1 VTLAVPLDHAVS
13 SQPSAALD
21 VAPHRATAWW
31 PIALACVGTLALA
44 TGIAIVDGLPVGVVA
59 DDSFYVILA
68 RALASGEGYRYL
80 NVPGHPAGTH
90 FPPGYP
96 ALLAVLSFVVPAFPE
111 SVVGFKM
118 LNAVFLAVASVCV
131 ARLLRSRAGLG
142 AAWSIGVGAV
152 TAVSVPLLIL
162 GNLVLSEL
170 CFLAVALALLLALER
185 LAAEPAPVWRVLAL
199 GAAIAACALVRT
211 HGVVLVPAAAV
222 ALLARRRW
230 RDAALL
236 AVSAFV
242 CLLPWQLWMASH
254 GGTLPSPLLGMYDSY
269 ASWWAR
275 GLRTL
280 GVSMISATIAKTT
293 SETSTML
300 AVLFSPMRGS
310 GAHAVTLVALAM
322 LAAAACAASWRRVPV
337 TLLFLAGYLAIV
349 AVWPFQTARFVWTV
363 WPLLLALVAIGGWT
377 VVGRRAWRAPV
388 RVALAVAFVW
398 VAVGYSKYEI
408 RGMRGRWW
416 SSIPRANTP
425 RIATAVRWVAANT
438 APDEVVATDYEGA
451 VYLYTGRQALPIITL
466 TPAQYL
472 RDYTPRENAM
482 EGLLPVLDAYPVR
495 TVVAGA
501 GKAYETARFVATQS
515 PTRLRLREQV
525 DGGGIF
531 TVNAR

>member
-1 VTLAVPLDHAVS
+1 MKVAVWPLSLAGVG
-13 SQPSAALD
+13 
-21 VAPHRATAWW
+21 
-31 PIALACVGTLALA
+31 ALALGVGVAV
-44 TGIAIVDGLPVGVVA
+44 VDALPVGVVA

-80 NVPGHPAGTH
+80 NVPGHPAATH

-96 ALLAVLSFVVPAFPE
+96 ALLAILSLVVPAFPD
-111 SVVGFKM
+111 SVVAFKAV
-118 LNAVFLAVASVCV
+118 NAVFLAVASVCI
-131 ARLLRSRAGLG
+131 ALLLRTRAGVG
-142 AAWSIGVGAV
+142 PAWSIGVGAL

-170 CFLAVALALLLALER
+170 CFLALALALLLALER
-185 LAAEPAPVWRVLAL
+185 LVDEPAPPWRVVAL
-199 GAAIAACALVRT
+199 GVAIGVCTLVRT
-211 HGVVLVPAAAV
+211 HGIVLVPAALI
-222 ALLARRRW
+222 ALGARRRW

-236 AVSAFV
+236 TAAA
-242 CLLPWQLWMASH
+242 CLTLLPWQLWVARH

-269 ASWWAR
+269 ASWWMR
-275 GLRTL
+275 GVRTV
-280 GVSMISATIAKTT
+280 GVSMIPATIAKTT

-300 AVLFSPMRGS
+300 AVLFSPMRG
-310 GAHAVTLVALAM
+310 GAAHAATLGALAL
-322 LAAAACAASWRRVPV
+322 LAAAACAAAWRRMPV

-349 AVWPFQTARFVWTV
+349 MVWPFQTARFVWTV

-377 VVGRRAWRAPV
+377 ALGRPAWRAPLRLV
-388 RVALAVAFVW
+388 LAASFAW
-398 VAVGYSKYEI
+398 VAVGYAAYEL
-408 RGMRGRWW
+408 RGFRGRWW

-425 RIATAVRWVAANT
+425 RIASAVRWVAANT
-438 APDEVVATDYEGA
+438 APDELVASDYEGA

-472 RDYTPRENAM
+472 RDYSARENAI

-501 GKAYETARFVATQS
+501 GKSFDAAQFAAMQS
-515 PTRLRLREQV
+515 PTRLRLREHV

-531 TVNAR
+531 TVNAP

>member
-1 VTLAVPLDHAVS
+1 MTVAVPVDHGDLPRA
-13 SQPSAALD
+13 PAAAD
-21 VAPHRATAWW
+21 VAPRRTTAWW
-31 PIALACVGTLALA
+31 PLALA
-44 TGIAIVDGLPVGVVA
+44 GVGALALSVGLAIVDALPVGVVA

-96 ALLAVLSFVVPAFPE
+96 ALLALLSLVVPAFPA
-111 SVVGFKM
+111 SVVAFKAV
-118 LNAVFLAVASVCV
+118 NAIFLAAASVCV
-131 ARLLRSRAGLG
+131 ALLLRSRVGLG
-142 AAWSIGVGAV
+142 AAWSIGAGAV

-170 CFLAVALALLLALER
+170 CFLAIALALLLALER
-185 LAAEPAPVWRVLAL
+185 LVDEPAPTWRVLAL
-199 GAAIAACALVRT
+199 GAAIGVCALVRT
-211 HGVVLVPAAAV
+211 HGIVLVPAALI
-222 ALLARRRW
+222 ALGARRRW

-236 AVSAFV
+236 TAAAFV
-242 CLLPWQLWMASH
+242 TLLPWQLWVARH
-254 GGTLPSPLLGMYDSY
+254 GGTLPSPMLGMYDSY
-269 ASWWAR
+269 ASWWVR
-275 GLRTL
+275 GVRTL
-280 GVSMISATIAKTT
+280 GVSMIPATIAKTT

-300 AVLFSPMRGS
+300 AVLFSPMRGAA
-310 GAHAVTLVALAM
+310 AHTATLVALA
-322 LAAAACAASWRRVPV
+322 LLVAAACAAAWRRMPV

-349 AVWPFQTARFVWTV
+349 IVWPFQTARFVWTV
-363 WPLLLALVAIGGWT
+363 WPLLLALVAIGGWAAL
-377 VVGRRAWRAPV
+377 GRPAWRAPL
-388 RVALAVAFVW
+388 RLALAAAFVW
-398 VAVGYSKYEI
+398 VSVGYAAYEL
-408 RGMRGRWW
+408 RGIRGRWW

-438 APDEVVATDYEGA
+438 ATDELVATDYEGA

-472 RDYTPRENAM
+472 RDYSPRENAM

-501 GKAYETARFVATQS
+501 GKSFDAARFLATQS
-515 PTRLRLREQV
+515 PSRLRLREQV

>member
-1 VTLAVPLDHAVS
+1 VPLDHDEPARPAV
-13 SQPSAALD
+13 ALD
-21 VAPHRATAWW
+21 VATRRTAVSW
-31 PIALACVGTLALA
+31 PVALGCVGALALA
-44 TGIAIVDGLPVGVVA
+44 AGIAIVDALPVGVVA

-96 ALLAVLSFVVPAFPE
+96 ALLALLSFVLPAFPA
-111 SVVGFKM
+111 SVVAFKL

-170 CFLAVALALLLALER
+170 CFLAIALVLLLALER
-185 LAAEPAPVWRVLAL
+185 LAAEPAPAWRVLAI
-199 GAAIAACALVRT
+199 GAAIGACALVRT
-211 HGVVLVPAAAV
+211 HGVVLIPAAV
-222 ALLARRRW
+222 IVLGARRRW

-236 AVSAFV
+236 AAAAFL
-242 CLLPWQLWMASH
+242 CLLPWQLWVARH

-269 ASWWAR
+269 AAWWLR
-275 GLRTL
+275 GLRTI
-280 GVSMISATIAKTT
+280 GPSMVPATVVKTT
-293 SETSTML
+293 TETSTML

-310 GAHAVTLVALAM
+310 AAHAVTLVALGV
-322 LAAAACAASWRRVPV
+322 LAAAACVAVWRRVPV

-349 AVWPFQTARFVWTV
+349 IVWPFQTARFVWTV
-363 WPLLLALVAIGGWT
+363 WPLVLALVAVGGWT
-377 VVGRRAWRAPV
+377 ALGRPAWRTPL
-388 RVALAVAFVW
+388 RVALAAAFVW
-398 VAVGYSKYEI
+398 VAVGYAAYEMRAI
-408 RGMRGRWW
+408 RGHWW

-438 APDEVVATDYEGA
+438 APDELVATDYEGA

-472 RDYTPRENAM
+472 RDYSPRENATA
-482 EGLLPVLDAYPVR
+482 GLLPVLDAYPVR

-501 GKAYETARFVATQS
+501 GKAYDAAEFLATQA
-515 PTRLRLREQV
+515 PARLHLREQV
-525 DGGGIF
+525 DGAGIF